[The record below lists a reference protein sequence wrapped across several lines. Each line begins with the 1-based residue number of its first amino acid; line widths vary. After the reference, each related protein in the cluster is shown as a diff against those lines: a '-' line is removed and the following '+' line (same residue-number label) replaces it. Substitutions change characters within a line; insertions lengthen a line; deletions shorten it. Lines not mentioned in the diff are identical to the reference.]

1 MASTEVT
8 QLIQNQIQL
17 SGEAAEEKLYGQAN
31 YHMLTAIVLTLGCI
45 HSEISTLNDD

>member
-1 MASTEVT
+1 MTSTEVT
-8 QLIQNQIQL
+8 KLIQDQIEL

-45 HSEISTLNDD
+45 HSEISEHDD